1 MSSAGYKTIVACLVA
16 AVAAG
21 CAGNGQ
27 GLDSSGNPI
36 GSGGDDS
43 GPLTADLQSIQD
55 HVFTPICS
63 KCHIGAGAPRG
74 LQLDSA
80 HAFMDLVGVASVEVP
95 SLQRVKASDPDS
107 SYMIQKIEGA
117 SGIQGGQMPLG
128 EQPLDQTT
136 INMIR
141 QWVTNGAPPSPTTAV
156 ANAVKASVRT
166 QFGVM
171 ATSPDNDTTVP
182 MAPPQIVVGFTDSID
197 PNLLS
202 NSTITVQ
209 INGPAV
215 AGTTPA
221 ALPVKLA
228 VSPGNPTAL
237 LISPLTPLAN
247 GSYRVTLQGSLA
259 DMNAQA
265 LGSDYSFTFTVDA
278 PQ

>member
-1 MSSAGYKTIVACLVA
+1 MVACLFV

-27 GLDSSGNPI
+27 GLDSNGNPI
-36 GSGGDDS
+36 GPGGDDS

-80 HAFMDLVGVASVEVP
+80 HAYMDLVGVASVEVP

-107 SYMIQKIEGA
+107 SYMILKIEGA
-117 SGIQGGQMPLG
+117 SGIQGGQMPLM

-141 QWVTNGAPPSPTTAV
+141 QWVTNGAQPSATTAV
-156 ANAVKASVRT
+156 SNAIKATVRT

-202 NSTITVQ
+202 SSSITVE

-215 AGTTPA
+215 AGATPP
-221 ALPVKLA
+221 ALPVKLS

-237 LISPLTPLAN
+237 LISPVTPLAN
-247 GSYRVTLQGSLA
+247 GSYRVTLHGSLA